1 MSILSP
7 NTLFHFTNSLN
18 NLLGILNNTFYP
30 RYCYDEFDL
39 IDNDQQHFLED
50 AIPMVCFCDI
60 PLSML
65 MNHIKRYGN
74 YGLGMTKQW
83 GLRKGLNPVVYF
95 NKNSHLANQFATIT
109 NGLLFDH
116 GEVGQ
121 AFHETSGYMKPYE
134 GTLFRRGRRPKDNVR
149 FYDEHEW
156 RYLPAKSVLTENHIE
171 PLIQRHRYMNSK
183 ELEEAN
189 RKLEITPTRL
199 SFQADDIKYIIIS
212 EESQINKMIGE
223 VRDIKGSRYD
233 IDTVDRLVSR
243 IITVKQ
249 IKDDF

>member
-7 NTLFHFTNSLN
+7 STLFHFTNSLN

-60 PLSML
+60 PLSQL
-65 MNHIKRYGN
+65 LNHINRYGH

-83 GLRKGLNPVVYF
+83 GGSKGLNPVIYF
-95 NKNSHLANQFATIT
+95 NKNSHLARNYSVLT
-109 NGLLFDH
+109 NNLLVDNTPT
-116 GEVGQ
+116 GQ
-121 AFHETSGYMKPYE
+121 AFHNTMGYMKPYE
-134 GTLFRRGRRPKDNVR
+134 GTLFRKGHRVKDRIR

-156 RYLPAKSVLTENHIE
+156 RYLPDKSLLTDRGIRGFLQHH
-171 PLIQRHRYMNSK
+171 QYMNPQ
-183 ELEEAN
+183 ELADAN
-189 RKLEITPTRL
+189 SKLETNDTRL
-199 SFQADDIKYIIIS
+199 TFQADDIKYIIIS
-212 EESQINKMIGE
+212 GENQINQMIE
-223 VRDIKGSRYD
+223 KVRDIKGSRYD
-233 IDTVDRLVSR
+233 TETVDRLLSR